1 MEITKEF
8 KHSGNKLPTSIEIN
22 RAGDRSR
29 AEAEQFIQD
38 CFKRMYGAKIS
49 QFMPTLMSLRDEDGD
64 LFGVLGLRAAK
75 DGALFLEQYLERPV
89 EQILA
94 SKINMPVA
102 RDGLVEVGNLAAVGT
117 GGGRC
122 LITALTAYLYAAN
135 STWVVFTIGPVLHN
149 AFKRLGLEL
158 IDLGAANPDQLTPEE
173 RLTWGSYYEQ
183 KPRVMAGRVA
193 FGYQI
198 MQQRYQAKSL
208 LTKLWLHAGQV
219 GSLAA

>member
-1 MEITKEF
+1 METVKEF
-8 KHSGNKLPTSIEIN
+8 RQTGNKLPTNIEIN
-22 RAGDRSR
+22 TPQDRSR
-29 AEAEQFIQD
+29 VEAEQFIRV
-38 CFKRMYGAKIS
+38 CFRRMYGAEINN
-49 QFMPTLMSLRDEDGD
+49 FMPTLMSLRDDDGD
-64 LFGVLGLRAAK
+64 LFGVLGLRSAR
-75 DGALFLEQYLERPV
+75 DGALFLEQYLDRPV

-94 SKINMPVA
+94 SKTNMPVD

-122 LITALTAYLYAAN
+122 LITALTAYLFAAKN
-135 STWVVFTIGPVLHN
+135 TWVVFTIGPVLHN

-158 IDLGAANPDQLTPEE
+158 IDLGPADPDQLPPEE
-173 RLTWGSYYEQ
+173 RKTWGSYYEQ

-193 FGYQI
+193 SGYQI
-198 MQQRYQAKSL
+198 MQQRYRAKSL